1 MKILKRLTAVIL
13 VGAMALSLTACGSGK
28 KKVTAKEFKKIMKAA
43 DYEVEES
50 EDEDADECW
59 EAYYTD
65 EDNNGVDIVY
75 YLFDSKGDA
84 KACFNQSYDD
94 LKAEYDDELFDGDIE
109 KKSWYFTADGEFDED
124 SDILG
129 GQMAGKWYITC
140 IVAEETLLVCYSSPD
155 KACKKNLKN
164 VLSDLGYELD

>member
-28 KKVTAKEFKKIMKAA
+28 KKVAPKEFKKIMKAA
-43 DYEVEES
+43 DYDVEEG

-75 YLFDSKGDA
+75 YLFESKGDA
-84 KACFNQSYDD
+84 KACFNKSYDD
-94 LKAEYDDELFDGDIE
+94 LKEEYDDELFDGDIE
-109 KKSWYFTADGEFDED
+109 KKSWYFTADGEFDQD
-124 SDILG
+124 SEIIG
-129 GQMAGKWYITC
+129 GNMAGKWYITC
-140 IVAEETLLVCYSSPD
+140 IVAEETLLVCYSTPD
-155 KACKKNLKN
+155 KASKKNLKN
-164 VLSDLGYELD
+164 VLADLGYELD